1 MIILNLMKKGGKTS
15 AFMAN
20 SAQGITNAAKNLELG
35 DKLAQLFRQKMV
47 MYIALVALLIVVLGA
62 TYYYLSPYHTFV
74 RTMMSETRKTRA
86 TRTRTTASGTPLYF
100 VAAVDSAI
108 YTSPSRT
115 KFVFVDES
123 STASTS
129 GQ

>member
-1 MIILNLMKKGGKTS
+1 MIILNLMKKGGEIS

-74 RTMMSETRKTRA
+74 RTMMSENTKDPRYSYQNYSKR
-86 TRTRTTASGTPLYF
+86 
-100 VAAVDSAI
+100 DAI
-108 YTSPSRT
+108 IFCSR
-115 KFVFVDES
+115 S
-123 STASTS
+123 R
-129 GQ
+129 